1 MTQKKQQS
9 RRDFIKKSAY
19 AAPAVLSFTA
29 MPAFATL
36 GSVAET
42 PSDEPAPPPEVD
54 DEPAPPMYN

>member
-36 GSVAET
+36 GSVAE
-42 PSDEPAPPPEVD
+42 EPDPMTKIE
-54 DEPAPPMYN
+54 PPMYS